1 MTNKQLKKTS
11 DYNFQKGKFF
21 FVTMMMNGK
30 RIDMMDDIW

>member
-21 FVTMMMNGK
+21 F
-30 RIDMMDDIW
+30 RDDDDEWEKNRYDG